1 MLILGLLAQRPDHRQ
16 SVLGEIYETSVD
28 TQDVRVIGFSGRES
42 DAPHAVWGA
51 LTEQL
56 GPRDFFKDYYS
67 PLQAPGQS
75 AWINLFPGPPTLILL
90 DEVPPCFENAKFKAI
105 ANSDLARVTTTALS
119 NLLVAINK
127 PELSNVCIIIADL
140 KATYQGGWKSI
151 NSALRDLQNETHR
164 GAMQLTPVV
173 LNSDDIFHILRKW
186 LFETLPDNP
195 KITRPS
201 VPPTPRAVKDAR
213 SMDHTP
219 ANPDDYRREISSSY
233 RFHFSLRDLYARFR
247 ENPGYQ
253 QTRTLIRLMRGRSPS
268 SGRPTARRNNR

>member
-1 MLILGLLAQRPDHRQ
+1 MLTLGLLAQHPDHRQ

-28 TQDVRVIGFSGRES
+28 PQDVRVIGFSGRES
-42 DAPHAVWGA
+42 DAPHGVWGA
-51 LTEQL
+51 LAEQL
-56 GPRDFFKDYYS
+56 GLRDFFKDCYS

-75 AWINLFPGPPTLILL
+75 AWINLFPGPPTRILL
-90 DEVPPCFENAKFKAI
+90 DELPPYFENARSKAI
-105 ANSDLARVTTTALS
+105 ANSDLARATTTALS

-173 LNSDDIFHILRKW
+173 LNSDDIFHILRKR

-195 KITRPS
+195 KITNSIAALLCPEPS
-201 VPPTPRAVKDAR
+201 RTLGRWISPPQIPTTTAVKFPVPIRSTFPYATFMPTSAKTPATSKPAR
-213 SMDHTP
+213 SS
-219 ANPDDYRREISSSY
+219 A
-233 RFHFSLRDLYARFR
+233 
-247 ENPGYQ
+247 
-253 QTRTLIRLMRGRSPS
+253 
-268 SGRPTARRNNR
+268 